1 MAENKEKI
9 AIKIGGGKNIRIE
22 DNVSVGFDKLAE
34 IGTVEGLS
42 AKRNVALVAGGKEQT
57 DPWYKKPIGLIGI
70 GLFVAIVGALVV
82 ARLNQWL

>member
-1 MAENKEKI
+1 MAANEEKI

-34 IGTVEGLS
+34 IGKVEGLS
-42 AKRNVALVAGGKEQT
+42 AKRNVALAAGSEEQR
-57 DPWYKKPIGLIGI
+57 DPWYKRPIGLAGI
-70 GLFVAIVGALVV
+70 GLFVAIVAALFV

>member
-34 IGTVEGLS
+34 IGNVEGLS
-42 AKRNVALVAGGKEQT
+42 AKRNVALAAGGKEQP

>member
-34 IGTVEGLS
+34 IGKVEGLS
-42 AKRNVALVAGGKEQT
+42 AKRNIAVAGGAKEQK
-57 DPWYKKPIGLIGI
+57 DPWYKRPIGLIGI
-70 GLFVAIVGALVV
+70 GLFVAIVGALFI
-82 ARLNQWL
+82 ARLN